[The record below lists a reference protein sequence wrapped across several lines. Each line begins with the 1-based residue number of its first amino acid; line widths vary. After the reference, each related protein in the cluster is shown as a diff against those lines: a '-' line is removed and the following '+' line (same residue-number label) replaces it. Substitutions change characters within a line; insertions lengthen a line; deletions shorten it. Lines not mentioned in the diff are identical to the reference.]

1 MPFQIMLFTRNM
13 QIQNGVL
20 CLEPIYSKKSN
31 VTEAYFVPCN
41 FSKQQR
47 WSYTKITEP
56 GEKGKI
62 VHQASGRCLSFSK
75 KKDTAPDTKYGRAK
89 MLAFLSDVV
98 SEIAFNIDTPIIE
111 HCEQDRGS
119 KHYNSQ
125 VWAMDSAI
133 KFDEL

>member
-1 MPFQIMLFTRNM
+1 MLFTRNM

-47 WSYTKITEP
+47 WNYTKITES

-62 VHQASGRCLSFSK
+62 VHQGSGGCLSFSK
-75 KKDTAPDTKYGRAK
+75 KKDSPPGTKQGRAK

-98 SEIAFNIDTPIIE
+98 NEIAFNIDTPTIE
-111 HCEQDRGS
+111 HCEQSRGS
-119 KHYNSQ
+119 KRYNTQ
-125 VWAMDSAI
+125 VWAMDSPI
-133 KFDEL
+133 MIDGL